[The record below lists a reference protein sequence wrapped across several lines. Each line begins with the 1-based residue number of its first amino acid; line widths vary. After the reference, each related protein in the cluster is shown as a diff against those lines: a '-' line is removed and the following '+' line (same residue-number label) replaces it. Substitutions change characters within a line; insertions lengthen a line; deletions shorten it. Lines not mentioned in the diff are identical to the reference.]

1 MKTHVATKEYVES
14 VGWGGGDGGG
24 ITKFWITVVIW
35 QAEIQKVD
43 KIESKGDIH
52 SFQSSN

>member
-1 MKTHVATKEYVES
+1 MQTHAATEEYVES
-14 VGWGGGDGGG
+14 IGCGGGDGGG

>member
-1 MKTHVATKEYVES
+1 MQTHAATEEYVES
-14 VGWGGGDGGG
+14 IGCGGGDGGG

-52 SFQSSN
+52 LFQSSK